1 MCVHEVKNPFPF
13 PAIPEGS
20 ILTVPSEPVVFGP
33 LTIEP
38 KTDSIT
44 SIMIGDKRLPRGI
57 RNNNPGNIERTSVRW
72 KGMAA
77 EQLDERF
84 ITFVAPQWGI
94 RAIARI
100 LLGDWRE
107 GQDTIASL
115 IEEWAPPI
123 ENNTV
128 AYVKAVGKAC
138 GVDPWQPCDVPALL
152 PKIIPAIIQHENGM
166 QPYSAAVI
174 QLGIDLE
181 RSA

>member
-1 MCVHEVKNPFPF
+1 
-13 PAIPEGS
+13 
-20 ILTVPSEPVVFGP
+20 
-33 LTIEP
+33 
-38 KTDSIT
+38 
-44 SIMIGDKRLPRGI
+44 MIPRGI

-77 EQLDERF
+77 DQPDPRF
-84 ITFVAPQWGI
+84 IRFTAPQWGI

-115 IEEWAPPI
+115 IEEWAPSH
-123 ENNTV
+123 ENDTA
-128 AYVKAVGKAC
+128 AYVRAVGKAAA
-138 GVDPWQPCDVPALL
+138 VDPYRPADIPGLL
-152 PKIIPAIIQHENGM
+152 AKIIPAIVMHENGV
-166 QPYSAAVI
+166 QPYSAETI